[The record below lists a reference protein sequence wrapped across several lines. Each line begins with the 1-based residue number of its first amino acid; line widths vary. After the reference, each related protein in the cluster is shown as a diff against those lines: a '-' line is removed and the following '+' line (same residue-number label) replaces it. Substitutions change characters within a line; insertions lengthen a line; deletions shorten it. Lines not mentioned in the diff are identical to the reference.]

1 MVKKGFTLSEILV
14 SLAILGVLAAA
25 LVPALMRTVP
35 NNNIV
40 LFKKADYTLQ
50 QAVSEIINN
59 DTNYPTSEM
68 GTTTDTSASVSRG
81 FNYTTITGTTVPA
94 SNNKFCYLLSEQM
107 NTVGAVSCPAP
118 GAGGTG
124 TFTTADG
131 VSWRLIIPVPAS
143 EFPLNATDYTTRIV
157 VDVNGTTKNPN
168 CGTVTT
174 TNITTACA
182 SGTIGDMY
190 EMGVRYDGKLTVLG
204 TAGQNIL
211 LDPTKNTP

>member
-1 MVKKGFTLSEILV
+1 MIKKGFTLSEILV
-14 SLAILGVLAAA
+14 SLAILGVLAAF
-25 LVPALMRTVP
+25 LIPALMKAVP

-40 LFKKADYTLQ
+40 LFKKANYTLQ

-59 DTNYPTSEM
+59 DTNYPISVL
-68 GTTTDTSASVSRG
+68 GTTTDTFASVPRG
-81 FNYTTITGTTVPA
+81 FNYTTITGTIVPA
-94 SNNKFCYLLSEQM
+94 SNNKFCYLLSDQM
-107 NTVGAVSCPAP
+107 NTVGTVSCPDLAV
-118 GAGGTG
+118 GGTG

-143 EFPLNATDYTTRIV
+143 EFPLTATDYTTRIV
-157 VDVNGTTKNPN
+157 VDVNGTTKSPN

-174 TNITTACA
+174 TNISTACA

-190 EMGVRYDGKLTVLG
+190 EMGVRYDGKLTVISA
-204 TAGQNIL
+204 AGQTIL